1 MVGWHHRLNG
11 HEFEQ
16 TLGDGEGQGSLA
28 CCSSW
33 GCKESDMND
42 WVTEQQTC
50 RCFIVTGWFLISST
64 PLNHS
69 LIKSPEV
76 KVKVK
81 SLSRVQLFAT
91 PWPVAYQA
99 SLSMGFSRQECWSR
113 LPFPSPGGSSRPRN
127 RTRVSR
133 IAGRR
138 FTVLA
143 TGEAKITWN
152 WSFKMHHLRQTLP
165 SISTL
170 VLLFNQIIHVTD
182 TWKVTYYKV
191 YVSLQR
197 EHKSEKL

>member
-33 GCKESDMND
+33 
-42 WVTEQQTC
+42 VTEQQTC
-50 RCFIVTGWFLISST
+50 RCFIVTGWFLITST

-99 SLSMGFSRQECWSR
+99 SLSMGFSRKECWSR
-113 LPFPSPGGSSRPRN
+113 LPFPSPGSSSRPGN
-127 RTRVSR
+127 RTQVSR

-138 FTVLA
+138 FNL
-143 TGEAKITWN
+143 
-152 WSFKMHHLRQTLP
+152 
-165 SISTL
+165 
-170 VLLFNQIIHVTD
+170 
-182 TWKVTYYKV
+182 
-191 YVSLQR
+191 
-197 EHKSEKL
+197 